1 MMAAGAEES
10 RTAAIAD
17 AKRLLR
23 LSRTAALATLGADGS
38 PLTTWVGCA
47 SDFDG
52 APLFLLSTLAQH
64 TKNLAGDARGS
75 LLLTSPPDRGD
86 PLNHPRLTVGGPI
99 APHPDPYARKR
110 YLQRNPKAKLYAP
123 FADFAIY
130 RMRIEAVHFNG
141 GFGRADKLVPA
152 DILVASRRRGGAHR
166 RRGRSCSPRSTRPKG
181 WRRGWPGGARRD
193 GASGAR
199 SGSTPRGSI
208 FPPAA
213 RRRGSIIP
221 RRRSNRRRGGGGWP
235 TPWRRRRLKPQ
246 LADNRRLSTAT
257 RHASRSDSI
266 ARVAAS
272 ATPRNARRSS
282 APTMRAWSARN
293 SPAVRRER
301 RARSS

>member
-1 MMAAGAEES
+1 MTAAGAEES
-10 RTAAIAD
+10 RAAAIAD

-23 LSRTAALATLGADGS
+23 LSRTAALATLGADGA

-64 TKNLAGDARGS
+64 TRNLALDARGS

-141 GFGRADKLVPA
+141 GFGRADKLVSA
-152 DILVASRRRGGAHR
+152 DILTPSADAAALSVAEDALLGEINAVEGLAAQLAGRREAGRRIWRAVGLDAEGLDLSAGG
-166 RRGRSCSPRSTRPKG
+166 T
-181 WRRGWPGGARRD
+181 
-193 GASGAR
+193 
-199 SGSTPRGSI
+199 
-208 FPPAA
+208 AA
-213 RRRGSIIP
+213 RVDYP
-221 RRRSNRRRGGGGWP
+221 AP
-235 TPWRRRRLKPQ
+235 AFEPQAWRAR
-246 LADNRRLSTAT
+246 LADA
-257 RHASRSDSI
+257 
-266 ARVAAS
+266 VAAS
-272 ATPRNARRSS
+272 LA
-282 APTMRAWSARN
+282 
-293 SPAVRRER
+293 
-301 RARSS
+301 